1 MMKPNNTLQLAIKDE
16 ILENKLSEEAKNQFN
31 KIKEKEKT
39 ANRENLV
46 YRTNEYTLSFK
57 NFQSINTFGRD
68 IYNDKI
74 TLKEANEDQHSLLAE
89 NLNFRIEIKTKKP
102 VNKRK
107 NEDTLKSLYALFE
120 GSKRFLDA
128 FESGIFPIN
137 EIEGTDFSDFNH
149 SNLKILNCKQM
160 LQILLMALAQ
170 VRAGNTSENLLNKIR
185 QIVYSS

>member
-1 MMKPNNTLQLAIKDE
+1 MKKPNNTLQLAIKDE

-57 NFQSINTFGRD
+57 NFQSISTFGRD

-74 TLKEANEDQHSLLAE
+74 TLKEANENQHSLLAE

-102 VNKRK
+102 VNKRQ

-128 FESGIFPIN
+128 FESRIFPIN
-137 EIEGTDFSDFNH
+137 EIEGTDFPDFNH
-149 SNLKILNCKQM
+149 SNRKILNSKQM

-170 VRAGNTSENLLNKIR
+170 VRAGNTSENLLSKIR